1 MTKTRTREEEDVSP
15 PPTRIHD
22 SLRSN
27 ISYNRGQLLGKG
39 GFARVYEVTSSD
51 GGKVYADK
59 MIRRDFLE
67 RKQGSKAKVETE
79 IRLHKDLQHPHIVR
93 LLHSFSDDLYIHILL
108 EKCSLKSL
116 YHLVR
121 SRKAL
126 TETEVRF
133 YVKQICEGVRYIHRQ
148 GILHRDLKL
157 GNMFLTQEYLV
168 KIGDFG
174 LAMKVD
180 GSLKGQAQSS
190 SGKFSLCGT
199 PNYIAP
205 EVLARLG
212 HHRPADIWAVG
223 CMTYAMLFG
232 SPPFETKSL
241 SKTYARIASNNYSIP
256 KRSISLSTKAFIKKL
271 LDPVPEMR
279 GSLYPNGDLF
289 QEPFFKRG
297 FLPRRLPLSAMAT
310 PPKFPV
316 EALFGKEPEESK
328 PPPGCVPVGLKLK
341 LASIFSYSNS
351 SSSATSSSSS
361 SSSANSSSSS
371 IHSSLKTSSSSSS
384 ILSEALEHL
393 RSCISQSS
401 GGKDLDF
408 PSPVEFIPVFVTKW
422 IDYSNKH
429 GFGYRLSDGSVG
441 AYLNDGSHIS
451 SLYEEDKNLLEFSSS
466 EQCFTFSP
474 ESSLSSDLLSRV
486 QLLNYLSR
494 YMAKNLA
501 SSNPCAFA
509 TQVTLTTPSPT
520 SIPLI
525 LKWWRTQG
533 FLLMILNNESI
544 QVNFI
549 PEHIK
554 VVLWKAQKTDV
565 FASFFASKSLP
576 ITFHLRALANKSSLL
591 RTNIG
596 SLLQRVLSVLEDLN
610 GRSEVNSSA

>member
-1 MTKTRTREEEDVSP
+1 MFLRPKGEIMGESEGGPTTTPCCLRMTKTRTREEEDQHLLQP
-15 PPTRIHD
+15 RA
-22 SLRSN
+22 
-27 ISYNRGQLLGKG
+27 LLGKG

-133 YVKQICEGVRYIHRQ
+133 YVKQICEEFATFID
-148 GILHRDLKL
+148 RDPSSGLEA
-157 GNMFLTQEYLV
+157 GQH
-168 KIGDFG
+168 IGDFG

-310 PPKFPV
+310 PPKFPNPSLRPAV
-316 EALFGKEPEESK
+316 F
-328 PPPGCVPVGLKLK
+328 PVGLKLK